1 MKNMY
6 YNIDLKECIILC
18 LGVDDI
24 PFFGSN
30 IEIVN
35 DIKDYLSINLEMKD
49 LGEKH
54 IILGMR
60 LSRTSEGITLNQS
73 SAIEKILRK
82 LNHFDSKPIF
92 TPHDFN
98 MLI

>member
-1 MKNMY
+1 MIMTNVY

-35 DIKDYLSINLEMKD
+35 DIKDYCQQ
-49 LGEKH
+49 
-54 IILGMR
+54 
-60 LSRTSEGITLNQS
+60 T
-73 SAIEKILRK
+73 
-82 LNHFDSKPIF
+82 
-92 TPHDFN
+92 
-98 MLI
+98 